1 MGTYHALQSLGELVG
16 LKHVFALLMLG
27 AVHHLWT
34 IIDSLLYE
42 RRDGAPNQKR
52 SHIFFLRTEECCRR
66 LSEVTAVEVD
76 GSNELQVGVYSTDAV
91 DVSAVLQSRA
101 D

>member
-52 SHIFFLRTEECCRR
+52 SHIFF
-66 LSEVTAVEVD
+66 
-76 GSNELQVGVYSTDAV
+76 
-91 DVSAVLQSRA
+91 
-101 D
+101 